1 VSTARERGCFIVFE
15 GGDGTGKSTQVKRL
29 ADALE
34 ALVTREPGG
43 TAIGERLRELWLD
56 ANSSAMVDRC
66 EALVIAAA
74 RAQHVA
80 EVIRPALASG
90 RHVVSDRFAHSSIA
104 YQGHGRGLVPDEVK
118 GINDW
123 AIEGLW
129 PDLVILIEVP
139 DDIARQ
145 RLGQQLDRVESAG
158 DGFHTRVREAFES
171 FADADPDRWV
181 RIDGT
186 GSIDEVAVRVR
197 AAVRERL
204 SL

>member
-1 VSTARERGCFIVFE
+1 MSAADERGCFIVFE
-15 GGDGTGKSTQVKRL
+15 GGDGTGKSTQVRL
-29 ADALE
+29 LAETLD

-80 EVIRPALASG
+80 EVIRPALESG

-104 YQGHGRGLVPDEVK
+104 YQGHGRGLAPEEVQR
-118 GINDW
+118 INDW

-145 RLGQQLDRVESAG
+145 RLGQQLDRVESVG
-158 DGFHTRVREAFES
+158 DGFHTRVREAFEA

-186 GSIDEVAVRVR
+186 GSIDQVALRVR

>member
-1 VSTARERGCFIVFE
+1 VTRSLARGKFIVFE
-15 GGDGTGKSTQVKRL
+15 GGDGTGKSTQVRL
-29 ADALE
+29 LAESID

-56 ANSSAMVDRC
+56 PTSSDMVDRC
-66 EALVIAAA
+66 EALTIAAA

-80 EVIRPALASG
+80 EVIRPGLESG

-104 YQGHGRGLVPDEVK
+104 YQGFGRGLVPEEVRSV
-118 GINDW
+118 NDW

-129 PDLVILIEVP
+129 PDLVVLIELP
-139 DDIARQ
+139 DDIARA
-145 RLGQQLDRVESAG
+145 RLGGQLDRVEAVG
-158 DGFHTRVREAFES
+158 DGFHVRVRKAFEG
-171 FADADPDRWV
+171 FATADPEHWARV
-181 RIDGT
+181 DGT
-186 GSIDEVAVRVR
+186 GSIDAVATRVR